1 MFYTQ
6 QENVMSTYK
15 RLTLDDRLYI
25 YEQLK
30 KNTPVKDIAN
40 AVGVTI
46 SAIYYELK
54 KGCENGEYNPYYADN
69 TTKQLQKTKGAKN
82 LIEGEIAQIISN
94 LILSEKLS
102 PEKIIVR
109 LQEMQLETE
118 TPLSKTTIYSAI
130 DKGLIPNV
138 TREDLFA
145 YKTTTHMFSDGL
157 LHIPQW
163 IRQELDIEDGTELSI
178 EIKDNKIVI
187 GKGNLK

>member
-1 MFYTQ
+1 
-6 QENVMSTYK
+6 MSAHR
-15 RLTLDDRLYI
+15 RLTLEDRLFI
-25 YEQLK
+25 YKQLK
-30 KNTPVKDIAN
+30 ENKSAKEIAN
-40 AVGVTI
+40 LLGF
-46 SAIYYELK
+46 SHQAIYYELK
-54 KGCENGEYNPYYADN
+54 KGCKNDEYNPYYADE
-69 TTKQLQKTKGAKN
+69 TTKQLQKSKGAKN
-82 LIEGEIAQIISN
+82 LIEGEIAQKISN
-94 LILSEKLS
+94 LILNEKLS
-102 PEKIIVR
+102 PEKIIVK

-145 YKTTTHMFSDGL
+145 YKTTTHLFSDGL

-163 IRQELDIEDGTELSI
+163 IRKELDIEDGTELSI